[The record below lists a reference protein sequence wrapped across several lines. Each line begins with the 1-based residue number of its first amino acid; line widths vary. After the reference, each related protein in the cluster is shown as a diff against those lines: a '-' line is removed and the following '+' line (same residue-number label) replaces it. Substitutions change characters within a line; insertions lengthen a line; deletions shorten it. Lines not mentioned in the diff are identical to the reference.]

1 MSFFFSFPIL
11 GEENGFFFFATF
23 FAVTDMKKWE
33 GMLFVHCRPL
43 LAQPSRNSLPSLAF
57 PLHILI
63 FISAWFFWESFVCGR
78 VMPDDMERGLCSWG
92 AMAPCGPAWVPPVLH
107 PSEDENNTPGV

>member
-1 MSFFFSFPIL
+1 MD
-11 GEENGFFFFATF
+11 FFFFATF

-107 PSEDENNTPGV
+107 ASEDENNTPGV